1 MGKLADVEDIKY
13 RYEVAGESVAEICS
27 DLMIYTADLERII
40 SSECWVKASPPG
52 QDASEEEVND
62 YYKRGRMRL
71 TTQMT
76 RRAIKLMPRLM
87 KIEDNVIDA
96 ISDTLQRYAPEAQ
109 DASHNLAR
117 IVNAFSKLLDKQALL
132 HEAIATP
139 ALADK
144 KLETLLKDIELTK
157 LLDALDGKGRK
168 LPSQD
173 RGLDD

>member
-1 MGKLADVEDIKY
+1 MAKVADIEDVKY
-13 RYEVAGESVAEICS
+13 RYEVAGESIAEICS
-27 DLMIYTADLERII
+27 DLMIFTADLEHIVR
-40 SSECWVKASPPG
+40 SEGWVKAIPPG
-52 QDASEEEVND
+52 QDATEEEVND

-76 RRAIKLMPRLM
+76 RRAIKLMPKLSR
-87 KIEDNVIDA
+87 IEDAVIEALD
-96 ISDTLQRYAPEAQ
+96 STLQRYEPTAQ

-117 IVNAFSKLLDKQALL
+117 IVNAFSKLIDKQALL

-144 KLETLLKDIELTK
+144 KLETLLKDVELTK

-173 RGLDD
+173 D